1 MVIFLQLI
9 ILFLFMFIL
18 FGFSKRLYLSSE
30 VLSLIFSIGIIL
42 QAVLSV
48 TVVAGD
54 SSKLVMKAA
63 VNAGV
68 GIYKVN
74 NEGEVIFYF
83 IKPDGSEV
91 YWMEELIETRTR

>member
-18 FGFSKRLYLSSE
+18 LEFCNRLDLSHDAISFI
-30 VLSLIFSIGIIL
+30 LTIGIIL
-42 QAVLSV
+42 QAVLAVITLNS
-48 TVVAGD
+48 D

-68 GIYKVN
+68 GIYKAN

-83 IKPDGSEV
+83 IKSDGSEV
-91 YWMEELIETRTR
+91 YWMEELREIGTR